1 MNLSINIR
9 TIAEVALFMAFL
21 FVPHALL
28 ASLGLYFPKL
38 RVDPANGTE
47 FFIGLLC
54 TFAFFITFILSL
66 ASGGI
71 GRVRLAEQILA
82 LEKRTSF
89 KFLMVGTTIFLFLLL
104 AIGVGGKQ
112 STSQLNFIIRIFPR
126 EMILILATL
135 AAVVTLRRAWIILVV
150 INILY
155 WVLVGSKASLFFV
168 ALTVIFVHS
177 FERWPIRG
185 KHLFWGATM
194 VVALPLSFMIAM
206 GLRLGIYPLEFFRL
220 ISSSPEALISFL
232 GRILMRVSWFD
243 GMLLTAVDA
252 EPLQKLTVLDLFE
265 ITASRLLPGISATQ
279 EPLGQQV
286 IYLFQAIDL
295 QNFTGAVGMP
305 GVLKIFYYNHGI
317 LGLTTLLLLIFIC
330 FYFLARMMVSRK
342 VIIATTG
349 FSVFIVAMSSLI
361 ISGNIDSALGKS
373 IPIMITG
380 FFFQGIFR
388 LLFTKPQYRVG
399 AS

>member
-1 MNLSINIR
+1 VKLPIHIR
-9 TIAEVALFMAFL
+9 TITVVALFMAFL

-28 ASLGLYFPKL
+28 ASPGLYFPKL
-38 RVDPANGTE
+38 RVDPTNGTE

-54 TFAFFITFILSL
+54 TFALFVTFILSL
-66 ASGGI
+66 AGGGI

-82 LEKRTSF
+82 LEKRTSY
-89 KFLMVGTTIFLFLLL
+89 KFLMVGMTISLFLLL
-104 AIGVGGKQ
+104 AIGIGGKQ
-112 STSQLNFIIRIFPR
+112 STSQLNFIIRILPR

-135 AAVVTLRRAWIILVV
+135 AAVVTLRRLWIILVV

-155 WVLVGSKASLFFV
+155 WVLVGSKASLFIL

-185 KHLFWGATM
+185 KHLFWGAITLM
-194 VVALPLSFMIAM
+194 VLPFSFMIGRA
-206 GLRLGIYPLEFFRL
+206 LHLGIHPLELFRL
-220 ISSSPEALISFL
+220 TSSSPETVIFFL
-232 GRILMRVSWFD
+232 SSILARVSWFD

-252 EPLQKLTVLDLFE
+252 APLQKFTVLDFFE

-279 EPLGQQV
+279 EPLGQQI

-295 QNFTGAVGMP
+295 QNFSGAVGMP

-317 LGLTTLLLLIFIC
+317 LGLTTVLLLLFTY
-330 FYFLARMMVSRK
+330 FYFLTKMMVSRK

-373 IPIMITG
+373 IPILIMG
-380 FFFQGIFR
+380 VFFQGIFR